1 MDKDP
6 DIIPEGASLITLDSK
21 YSACMAK
28 NSKYTKH
35 TSHISRRLYS
45 VRNGENLQNTQY
57 WLALRRSAIG
67 RHCN

>member
-45 VRNGENLQNTQY
+45 VRNGENLQNT
-57 WLALRRSAIG
+57 
-67 RHCN
+67 